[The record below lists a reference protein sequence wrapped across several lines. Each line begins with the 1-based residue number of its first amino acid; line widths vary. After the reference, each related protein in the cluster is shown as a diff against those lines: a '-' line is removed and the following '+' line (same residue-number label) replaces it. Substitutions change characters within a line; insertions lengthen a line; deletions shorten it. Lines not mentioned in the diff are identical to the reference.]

1 MRVPGVAAVSC
12 GYSKFT
18 EAYSNSLVSVFFVEA
33 FFYFVRGFLLGFA
46 KFCQA
51 AQEGRSLS
59 FVTSGIFLL
68 SLSPC
73 TYDLDI
79 CFTQTASQLL
89 VELAALARP
98 ECTNGL

>member
-51 AQEGRSLS
+51 AQEGVFPLLHLVFFFFPYPRALTISTYVSHRRLRSS
-59 FVTSGIFLL
+59 W
-68 SLSPC
+68 
-73 TYDLDI
+73 
-79 CFTQTASQLL
+79 
-89 VELAALARP
+89 
-98 ECTNGL
+98 